1 MGDQPRGHF
10 VSGEIVRTL
19 EGYTS
24 IVNAAAVMPDGSRAI
39 SGIVG
44 PDAARVEL
52 ESGFMWPPFMIAEL
66 NNHFWD
72 ELLDR
77 MEMQKVIPVVVTISG
92 PTRFGAGEATLHF
105 VIACAV
111 LLLTDQSPPAK
122 RGQSPG

>member
-10 VSGEIVRTL
+10 VSGEIARTL
-19 EGYTS
+19 EGHTS

-77 MEMQKVIPVVVTISG
+77 MEMQKVIPVVG
-92 PTRFGAGEATLHF
+92 PGAITFGGGDDMLH
-105 VIACAV
+105 
-111 LLLTDQSPPAK
+111 P
-122 RGQSPG
+122 